1 MPLDPN
7 AYPRAN
13 LGSVT
18 EEAVVE
24 QKIPGQLREFFSVGS
39 GSSESP
45 GIMGSEG
52 QVSKGQVVL

>member
-7 AYPRAN
+7 AYPRAD
-13 LGSVT
+13 LGSVA

-24 QKIPGQLREFFSVGS
+24 QKIPGQLQEFYSVGS

-45 GIMGSEG
+45 GSMGSAG
-52 QVSKGQVVL
+52 QVEL